1 MVIAAWIAALLG
13 SAIIVALSRHLS
25 RSDDDRDF
33 THPSFIAIGD
43 EP

>member
-1 MVIAAWIAALLG
+1 MIASLSLASLLG

-25 RSDDDRDF
+25 RSDNERDGIP
-33 THPSFIAIGD
+33 PSFITYGD

>member
-1 MVIAAWIAALLG
+1 MIIASIAALLG

-25 RSDDDRDF
+25 RSDDARDF
-33 THPSFIAIGD
+33 TPPSFITLGD